1 MVVCDIGSDRAEHIT
16 VCWALNMANL
26 AVSECRNL
34 IECRMMPGAE
44 YLHKSLSHHDTETFK
59 HFQYHIPGDTK
70 PACFEYSWLEV
81 RGLGIWKIKEY
92 IKTRQDKRQ
101 DPPAPFTWS
110 SPHVAGRGAPWDH
123 SPHQEADTDPGHPC
137 GDKWSL
143 HRHQRHQ
150 GHYTHH
156 VQRLECWQ
164 ERYDGGSHPDWGLVD
179 WWWQGRGSGWH
190 RDYSRSSSASHGIVS
205 AGRIIPE

>member
-1 MVVCDIGSDRAEHIT
+1 MILAATEQSTLLFVGLSIWPIWQS
-16 VCWALNMANL
+16 ANVGIWL
-26 AVSECRNL
+26 SAVWCR
-34 IECRMMPGAE
+34 GAE

-81 RGLGIWKIKEY
+81 RGLGIWKNKEY
-92 IKTRQDKRQ
+92 IKTRQDQTK
-101 DPPAPFTWS
+101 APGLPLTWS

-143 HRHQRHQ
+143 QRHQ

-164 ERYDGGSHPDWGLVD
+164 ERYDGHSHILTEVFLIDD
-179 WWWQGRGSGWH
+179 D
-190 RDYSRSSSASHGIVS
+190 RDEAQDDTGMTV
-205 AGRIIPE
+205 GVTM